1 MSTPMEIFN
10 RLLAITAAI
19 CFLTFAFISSYK
31 SALDSYV
38 IPTKEEI
45 KEITNVPSSLP
56 QDDQIALMRS
66 RSSAVQVMSYSETSA
81 DISAMSGTYIHYSGE
96 LYVLT
101 ASHGITAPCELTQIV
116 ADDELFDCLQFVL
129 RDRHSDYMVMKV
141 EEIINREPVELPEEM
156 PNHSEWIEDL
166 AIQSTIYYT
175 GYPNRGGPYTF
186 DGRVV
191 SIENSRAFYIDSYAW
206 SGSSG
211 AGVFSA
217 SGNLIGWVVALDIGQ
232 TMYGRQVL
240 ENFIWVTPLHQVE
253 WPVVWALTDI

>member
-1 MSTPMEIFN
+1 MEIFN

-81 DISAMSGTYIHYSGE
+81 DISAMSGTYIRYSGE

-101 ASHGITAPCELTQIV
+101 ASHGITAPCELTQMNYSTAFNLFLEIV
-116 ADDELFDCLQFVL
+116 TV
-129 RDRHSDYMVMKV
+129 
-141 EEIINREPVELPEEM
+141 IT
-156 PNHSEWIEDL
+156 W
-166 AIQSTIYYT
+166 
-175 GYPNRGGPYTF
+175 
-186 DGRVV
+186 
-191 SIENSRAFYIDSYAW
+191 
-206 SGSSG
+206 
-211 AGVFSA
+211 
-217 SGNLIGWVVALDIGQ
+217 
-232 TMYGRQVL
+232 
-240 ENFIWVTPLHQVE
+240 
-253 WPVVWALTDI
+253 